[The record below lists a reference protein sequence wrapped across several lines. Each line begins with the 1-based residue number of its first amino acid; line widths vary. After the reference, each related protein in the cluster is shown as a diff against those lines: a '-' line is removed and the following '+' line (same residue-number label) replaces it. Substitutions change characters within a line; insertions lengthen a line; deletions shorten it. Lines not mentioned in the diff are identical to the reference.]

1 MRDNAG
7 KDFFEAWAKNADGMD
22 VIRIWLKAATTRKE
36 VNGKREADETLMPL
50 LNVCCIIIDNANSFL
65 RRETAPL
72 IHFLLSRYSGYRE
85 ITPWDRRAASG

>member
-50 LNVCCIIIDNANSFL
+50 LNVCCIVIDSAILFEKRNCS
-65 RRETAPL
+65 P
-72 IHFLLSRYSGYRE
+72 
-85 ITPWDRRAASG
+85 